1 MNQPEQTQ
9 KRSGKVFW
17 IAIISFLSFCFIIG
31 IIIVLILFKSIFS
44 GMNKNEFEY
53 EVIKSGNEKIAIIDL
68 DYTII
73 TPEILV
79 RQIKKYREDKSIK
92 AIVLRIDSPGGGSA
106 ATHEMYEEV
115 KKTRD
120 SGKPVV
126 VSVGT
131 IAASGGYYVA
141 CGANKIVANPSSL
154 VGSIGVIIQYITIRD
169 LADKLGIKDVT
180 VTSGDLKD
188 TGNPFRDVSEKDKK
202 YLQDIINDSY
212 ELFVEIVAKERKIN
226 IDTLKAIATGRVY
239 TGRQA
244 IKLGLIDTLGT
255 LDDAIKIAAE
265 LSNIKGEPTIIKE
278 KRKTYFLDLL
288 LDSISKIGLGEINK
302 LLKDEYLNKPVLQ
315 YKYEIIK

>member
-1 MNQPEQTQ
+1 MTQPEQN
-9 KRSGKVFW
+9 KRKNRKAFW
-17 IAIISFLSFCFIIG
+17 IVLISFLSLCFLFG
-31 IIIVLILFKSIFS
+31 IIIVLLIFKSIFS
-44 GMNKNEFEY
+44 GISTTEYEY
-53 EVIKSGNEKIAIIDL
+53 EVIKSGKEKIAIVDL

-73 TPEILV
+73 TPDILV
-79 RQIKKYREDKSIK
+79 KQIKKFREDKSIK

-120 SGKPVV
+120 SGKPIV

-131 IAASGGYYVA
+131 VAASGGYYVA

-169 LADKLGIKDVT
+169 LAEKLGIKDVT
-180 VTSGDLKD
+180 ITSGDLKD
-188 TGNPFRDVSEKDKK
+188 TGNPFRDVNERDKK

-212 ELFVEIVAKERKIN
+212 ELFLEIVAKERNIN
-226 IDTLKAIATGRVY
+226 IDTLKNVATGRVY

-244 IKLGLIDTLGT
+244 LKIGLIDTLGT

-278 KRKTYFLDLL
+278 KKKTYFLDLL
-288 LDSISKIGLGEINK
+288 LEKISQIGLSELNNLIK
-302 LLKDEYLNKPVLQ
+302 EEYLNKPILQ
-315 YKYEIIK
+315 YKYEIRK